1 MLLVVDVGNTNM
13 TFGLYNGEKLIGSY
27 RLTTKLKRTSDEY
40 GFMLMNFLN
49 ISKVLPEDIDDV
61 IVASV
66 VPKIMYSFNNSL
78 HKYLKKEPIII
89 GPGIK
94 TGIIIKYDNPK
105 EVGADR
111 IVDAVGAHYCYGGD
125 VLVIDIG
132 TATTFEY
139 IDKDGVYRGGCIVP
153 GIEITAQALSTNT
166 AKLPEIE
173 IKYVDK
179 VLTTNTI
186 SGMQAGL
193 IHGYIGTV
201 EHIVRKCKQETGKD
215 LKVIATGGL
224 GRIMSENTKEIDIYD
239 PELTF
244 KGLRL
249 VYERNKEKMNGKN

>member
-1 MLLVVDVGNTNM
+1 MSAGAQTMSNAERRYINSRVLSLIEEYERLASSYDEESQYY
-13 TFGLYNGEKLIGSY
+13 FESLFEKGPESIVFCDMIGSE
-27 RLTTKLKRTSDEY
+27 S
-40 GFMLMNFLN
+40 
-49 ISKVLPEDIDDV
+49 
-61 IVASV
+61 
-66 VPKIMYSFNNSL
+66 
-78 HKYLKKEPIII
+78 YLKSIPVSEYIHQLSTYASTVTTV
-89 GPGIK
+89 IK
-94 TGIIIKYDNPK
+94 DVRKGTMTY
-105 EVGADR
+105 
-111 IVDAVGAHYCYGGD
+111 VDGKWYIPV
-125 VLVIDIG
+125 
-132 TATTFEY
+132 TMKKTFEY

-153 GIEITAQALSTNT
+153 GIEITSQALSTNT